1 MAVGNAGA
9 AFSVACWVGNGVESG
24 WWPNL
29 RILFSLGCRTFRMG
43 QMIMGICDD

>member
-24 WWPNL
+24 SRPKFADI
-29 RILFSLGCRTFRMG
+29 ILSGV
-43 QMIMGICDD
+43 